1 MADEFKKIIV
11 QWEKINRRIE
21 QLGRQIQPV
30 TDQIKEEKKTAD
42 ELEVKIVDYMSQN
55 NLENSKIEIGD
66 IQIHIRDYKRTETMN
81 REYLEKKCTEFLRDE
96 KTAKKLVEYIFQG
109 RQQTSSS
116 HLTRKKQVTKGIKGT
131 KGLKSSK

>member
-1 MADEFKKIIV
+1 MADEFKKLIV

-21 QLGRQIQPV
+21 ELGRQIQPV
-30 TDQIKEEKKTAD
+30 TDRIKDEKKAAD

-81 REYLEKKCTEFLRDE
+81 REYLERKCTDFLRDE
-96 KTAKKLVEYIFQG
+96 KTAKKLVEYLFQG

-116 HLTRKKQVTKGIKGT
+116 HLSRKKQAT

>member
-1 MADEFKKIIV
+1 MADEFKKLIV

-21 QLGRQIQPV
+21 ELERQIQPI
-30 TDQIKEEKKTAD
+30 TDRIKEEKKAAD

-81 REYLEKKCTEFLRDE
+81 REYLEKKCMEFLRDE
-96 KTAKKLVEYIFQG
+96 KTAKKLVEYLFQE

-116 HLTRKKQVTKGIKGT
+116 HLTRKKQMTKGI

>member
-1 MADEFKKIIV
+1 MADEFKKLII
-11 QWEKINRRIE
+11 QWEKINRRVE

-30 TDQIKEEKKTAD
+30 TDQIKEEKKVAD

-66 IQIHIRDYKRTETMN
+66 IQIHMRDYKRTESMN
-81 REYLEKKCTEFLRDE
+81 PEYLERKCTEFLRDE
-96 KTAKKLVEYIFQG
+96 KTAKKLVEYLLQG
-109 RQQTSSS
+109 RQQTMVS
-116 HLTRKKQVTKGIKGT
+116 HLSRKKQATKGTKGT

>member
-66 IQIHIRDYKRTETMN
+66 IQIHMRDYKRVEAMN
-81 REYLEKKCTEFLRDE
+81 REYLERKCTEFLRDE
-96 KTAKKLVEYIFQG
+96 RTAKKLVEYLFQG
-109 RQQTSSS
+109 RQQTNVS
-116 HLTRKKQVTKGIKGT
+116 HLSRKKQVIKGT

>member
-1 MADEFKKIIV
+1 MAEEFKKLII
-11 QWEKINRRIE
+11 QWEKINRRVE
-21 QLGRQIQPV
+21 ELGRQIQPV
-30 TDQIKEEKKTAD
+30 TNRIKEEKKAAD

-66 IQIHIRDYKRTETMN
+66 IQISMRDYKRTETMN

-96 KTAKKLVEYIFQG
+96 KTAKKLVEYLFQE
-109 RQQTSSS
+109 RQQTMVS
-116 HLTRKKQVTKGIKGT
+116 HLSRKKQATKGT

>member
-1 MADEFKKIIV
+1 MEDEFKKLII
-11 QWEKINRRIE
+11 QWEKINRRVE
-21 QLGRQIQPV
+21 ELGRQIQPV
-30 TDQIKEEKKTAD
+30 TDRIKEEKKAAD

-66 IQIHIRDYKRTETMN
+66 IQISMRDYKRAETMN

-96 KTAKKLVEYIFQG
+96 KTAKKLVEYLFQG
-109 RQQTSSS
+109 RQQTMVS
-116 HLTRKKQVTKGIKGT
+116 HLSRKKQATKGT

>member
-1 MADEFKKIIV
+1 MAEEFKKLII
-11 QWEKINRRIE
+11 QWEKINRRVE
-21 QLGRQIQPV
+21 ELRRQIQPV
-30 TDQIKEEKKTAD
+30 TDRIKEEKKAAD

-66 IQIHIRDYKRTETMN
+66 IQISMRDYKRTETMN

-96 KTAKKLVEYIFQG
+96 KTAKKLVEYLFQG
-109 RQQTSSS
+109 RQQTMVT
-116 HLTRKKQVTKGIKGT
+116 HLSRKKQATKET

>member
-1 MADEFKKIIV
+1 MADEFKKLIV

-21 QLGRQIQPV
+21 ELGRQIQPI
-30 TDQIKEEKKTAD
+30 TDRIKEEKKAAD

-81 REYLEKKCTEFLRDE
+81 REYLERKCMEFLRDE
-96 KTAKKLVEYIFQG
+96 RTAKKLVEYLFLG

-116 HLTRKKQVTKGIKGT
+116 HLSRKKQARKGT
-131 KGLKSSK
+131 TGLKSSK

>member
-1 MADEFKKIIV
+1 
-11 QWEKINRRIE
+11 
-21 QLGRQIQPV
+21 LGRQVQPV
-30 TDQIKEEKKTAD
+30 TDRIKEEKKAAD

-96 KTAKKLVEYIFQG
+96 RTAKKLVEYLFQG
-109 RQQTSSS
+109 RQQTMVS
-116 HLTRKKQVTKGIKGT
+116 HLSRKKQVTKGT